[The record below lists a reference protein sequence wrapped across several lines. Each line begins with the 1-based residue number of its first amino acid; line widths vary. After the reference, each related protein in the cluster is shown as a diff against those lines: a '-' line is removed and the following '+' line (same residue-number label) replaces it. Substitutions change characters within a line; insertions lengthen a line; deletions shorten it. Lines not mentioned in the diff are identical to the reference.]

1 MIRTTVVA
9 LAALTALPA
18 VASAHSNDAR
28 LTEQAGMIERGRQ
41 DGSITWTEG
50 IRLRK
55 EQRQIER
62 VLADFMADG
71 RLTQKERR
79 IVHGLQN
86 TAESNISAAIDN
98 YRHRI
103 GGLPRVGR

>member
-1 MIRTTVVA
+1 MIRTTVLA
-9 LAALTALPA
+9 LASLTALPA
-18 VASAHSNDAR
+18 VAAAHSNDAR

-41 DGSITWTEG
+41 DGAITWTEG
-50 IRLRK
+50 MKLRQ

-62 VLADFMADG
+62 VLADFNADG

-79 IVHGLQN
+79 IVHGLQD
-86 TAESNISAAIDN
+86 TAEASIADAIDN

-103 GGLPRVGR
+103 SGLPRVGR